1 MEEHFERK
9 ISSNDIDANVG
20 FKISMW
26 TKLLSVIPM
35 LLSVSANYFE
45 YSANFTHPKTVVGI
59 ENASFTVRI
68 LHVILNEKVKSH
80 SFKQL
85 WAVSNIFLVEL
96 VC

>member
-1 MEEHFERK
+1 
-9 ISSNDIDANVG
+9 
-20 FKISMW
+20 
-26 TKLLSVIPM
+26 M

-85 WAVSNIFLVEL
+85 
-96 VC
+96 